1 MSYLLIVD
9 SGKHKGRKLKI
20 SRDNAIVGRDE
31 EAAIRIASQEVS
43 RRHCVLIPTPD
54 GLVVRDLESSNGTF
68 VNGAPILRDTIL
80 QSGDVLT
87 VGPMSFRLPGKPAAR
102 PAAPESE
109 PDDQNLSDD
118 DIATW
123 LAGAGADAESSEISS
138 SDTTII
144 PATMTPRLQPIP
156 PKRKKEFKTVADEA
170 ADIIRRHY
178 ESLEASPNDEAADN

>member
-20 SRDNAIVGRDE
+20 SHDSAIVGRDE
-31 EAAIRIASQEVS
+31 AAGIRIASQEVS
-43 RRHCVLIPTPD
+43 RNHCALIPTPE

-80 QSGDVLT
+80 QPGDVLT
-87 VGPMSFRLPGKPAAR
+87 VGPMSFRLPGKPASR
-102 PAAPESE
+102 PATPDSE
-109 PDDQNLSDD
+109 PDDPNLSDD

-123 LAGAGADAESSEISS
+123 LAGADAESSEISA

-144 PATMTPRLQPIP
+144 PATIPTRPQPIP
-156 PKRKKEFKTVADEA
+156 PRRKKEFKTVAEEA

-178 ESLEASPNDEAADN
+178 ESFDTSPNDEAADN